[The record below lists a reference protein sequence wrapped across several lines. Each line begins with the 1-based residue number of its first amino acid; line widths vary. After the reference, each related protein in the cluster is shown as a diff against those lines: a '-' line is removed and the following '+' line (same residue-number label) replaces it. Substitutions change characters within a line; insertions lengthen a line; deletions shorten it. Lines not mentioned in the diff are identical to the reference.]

1 MSDFIWQPSADLVER
16 ANVTRLQRRL
26 GAGSYAEL
34 HRISIEEPDRFWPV
48 LVDDLGIEFSEPWTS
63 VVDSSRGPE
72 WSTWFNG
79 GRINI
84 ARVCLHRWA
93 AAQPGDEAF
102 VGLYEDGG
110 RESLTFAEASRQVT
124 QLAEAL
130 TELGVG
136 AGDRV
141 AIYMPMSPAVA
152 VAAHACAHIGAVH
165 VPIFSGF
172 AAPAIASRLDDSQ
185 AKVAICAD
193 WSLRRGKRIEM
204 RATLDEAG
212 PHALEHVIE
221 WSRET
226 RSWPE
231 LVTRQ
236 AGALAPVEVD
246 SEAPYLLAYT
256 SGTTGRPKGALL
268 VQGSFLVSI
277 AREAAYQTDVKHGDR
292 VHFAT
297 DMGWIMGPWTVVGAG
312 AAGATVVFAEGAPD
326 WPHDRLW
333 KLVESEQVTML
344 GLSPTLVRALI
355 PHGEPAANLTTLKA
369 LCTTGEPWNPD
380 PYHWLFEHVGG
391 GTTPIVNISGGTEV
405 GACFLTTV
413 ITEPIKPVALGFPAL
428 GQDMDV
434 VDALGHSVRGEVGE
448 LVCRRP
454 WPGMTRGVWGD
465 NARYLETYW
474 SRFPGVWT
482 HGDWA
487 SVDADGYWF
496 LHGRS
501 DDTLN
506 IAGKRIGP
514 AELESAAIGSGI
526 VAEAAAIGVP
536 HAVKGEVAWI
546 FCIVKPGE
554 ERKDERVADAVTAV
568 LGKAF
573 KPDRIVWVDAL
584 PKTRSAKIVRRA
596 VRARVLGKDP
606 GDLSSL
612 ENPES
617 LDAIGEAIA

>member
-1 MSDFIWQPSADLVER
+1 MTDFVWTPSPELVDR
-16 ANVTRLQRRL
+16 ANLTRLRRRL
-26 GAGSYAEL
+26 GAADYAEL
-34 HRISIEEPDRFWPV
+34 HRISVEDPHRFWPE
-48 LVDDLGIEFSEPWTS
+48 LIEDLGIEFSQPWTS
-63 VVDSSRGPE
+63 VVDTSRGPE
-72 WSTWFNG
+72 WATWFNG

-93 AAQPGDEAF
+93 GPDEAL
-102 VGLYEDGG
+102 VGLYEDGT
-110 RESLTFAEASRQVT
+110 RESLSFAEASRQVT

-130 TELGVG
+130 VELGVK

-141 AIYMPMSPAVA
+141 AIYMPMCPAVA
-152 VAAHACAHIGAVH
+152 IAAHACAHIGAVH

-172 AAPAIASRLDDSQ
+172 AAPAIGSRLADSL
-185 AKVAICAD
+185 AKVALCAS
-193 WSLRRGKRIEM
+193 WSLRRGKRIDMSE
-204 RATLDEAG
+204 TLVEAG
-212 PHALEHVIE
+212 THGLQHVLE
-221 WSRET
+221 WDRDT

-236 AGALAPVEVD
+236 PGVLPPLEVD

-268 VQGSFLVSI
+268 VQGGFLVSI
-277 AREAAYQTDVKHGDR
+277 AREAAYQTDVKRGDR

-312 AAGATVVFAEGAPD
+312 AAGATIVFAEGAPD
-326 WPHDRLW
+326 WPEDRLW
-333 KLVESEQVTML
+333 RLIESEQVTML

-355 PHGEPAANLTTLKA
+355 PHGEPRTNLTSLRTM
-369 LCTTGEPWNPD
+369 CTTGEPWNPD
-380 PYHWLFEHVGG
+380 PYRWLFEKVGRSAA
-391 GTTPIVNISGGTEV
+391 PIVNISGGTEV

-413 ITEPIKPVALGFPAL
+413 ITEPVKPVALGFPAL

-434 VDALGHSVRGEVGE
+434 VDPLGRPIRKQVGE

-465 NARYLETYW
+465 DERYLETYW
-474 SRFPGVWT
+474 RRFPGVWT

-487 SVDADGYWF
+487 SVDEDGYWF

-546 FCIVKPGE
+546 FCVPKPGE
-554 ERKDERVADAVTAV
+554 KQKDARVEEAVTDV

-573 KPDRIVWVDAL
+573 KPDRILWVTAL

-617 LDAIGEAIA
+617 LQEISRAIG

>member
-1 MSDFIWQPSADLVER
+1 MSEFIWNPPPELVEQ
-16 ANVTRLQRRL
+16 ANVTRLMRRI
-26 GAGSYAEL
+26 GARDYDEL
-34 HRISIEEPDRFWPV
+34 HRISVEEPDRFWPA
-48 LVDDLGIEFSEPWTS
+48 LIEDLGIEFSRPWDA
-63 VVDSSRGPE
+63 VVDLSRGPE
-72 WSTWFNG
+72 WATWFVG
-79 GRINI
+79 GRLNL
-84 ARVCLHRWA
+84 ARICLHRFT
-93 AAQPGDEAF
+93 GDAEAL
-102 VGLYEDGG
+102 VGLYEDGE

-130 TELGVG
+130 LELGVRE
-136 AGDRV
+136 GDRV
-141 AIYMPMSPAVA
+141 ALYMPMCPAVA
-152 VAAHACAHIGAVH
+152 VASHACAHIGAVQ

-172 AAPAIASRLDDSQ
+172 AAPAVASRLEDSQ
-185 AKVAICAD
+185 AKVVICAD

-212 PHALEHVIE
+212 PHAVEHVIA
-221 WSRET
+221 WNRET
-226 RSWPE
+226 REWPE

-236 AGALAPVEVD
+236 PGELPPVEVD

-256 SGTTGRPKGALL
+256 SGTTGKPKGALL
-268 VQGSFLVSI
+268 VQGGFLVSI
-277 AREAAYQTDVKHGDR
+277 AREVAYQTDVKQGER

-312 AAGATVVFAEGAPD
+312 ALGATIVFAEGAPD
-326 WPHDRLW
+326 WPDDRLW
-333 KLVESEQVTML
+333 QLVESEQVTML

-355 PHGEPAANLTTLKA
+355 PKGEPRADLSSLRA

-380 PYHWLFEHVGG
+380 PYRWLFEHVGG
-391 GTTPIVNISGGTEV
+391 SRTPIVNISGGTEV

-434 VDALGHSVRGEVGE
+434 VDQNGAPVRGEVGE

-465 NARYLETYW
+465 SERYLDTYW
-474 SRFPGVWT
+474 RRFPGMWT

-487 SVDADGYWF
+487 SIDADGYWY

-526 VAEAAAIGVP
+526 VAEAAAVGVP

-546 FCIVKPGE
+546 FCVPRPGE
-554 ERKDERVADAVTAV
+554 QPDDSRVADAVAEG

-573 KPDRIVWVDAL
+573 KPERILWVAAL

-596 VRARVLGKDP
+596 VRARVLGRDP

-617 LDAIGEAIA
+617 LDEIGRAVG